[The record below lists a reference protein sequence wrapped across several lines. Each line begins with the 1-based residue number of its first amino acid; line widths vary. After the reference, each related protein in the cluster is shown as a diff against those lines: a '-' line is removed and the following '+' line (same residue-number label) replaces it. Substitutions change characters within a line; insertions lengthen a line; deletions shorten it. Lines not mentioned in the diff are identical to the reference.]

1 MEYNDVLTR
10 LQHYMLTESH
20 IVNST
25 VLKLVTPVEKPVE
38 KHVKQYEPVHALVP
52 ASTIF
57 KPREKDSLFWC
68 FYIMKHGD
76 IAYESLLHRNMIL
89 EKKLKIEYIERLRL
103 DKDLVK
109 PYKFASLSHI
119 ENKLANDTTID
130 LPTFLS
136 LCVLENINVVFVKNR
151 TYVELTMND
160 TLDFYIVYCFD
171 NYKYGY
177 EIDTNDTID
186 QIKERFFR
194 LDNITKPIKSISSYK
209 VSELVDMCTRLEID
223 INNTENKCKTK
234 NELYEAIVKYF

>member
-10 LQHYMLTESH
+10 LQHYMLTESQ
-20 IVNST
+20 IANST
-25 VLKLVTPVEKPVE
+25 ALKLATPVETR
-38 KHVKQYEPVHALVP
+38 VKRYEPAKAVAP
-52 ASTIF
+52 TIF

-89 EKKLKIEYIERLRL
+89 EKKLKIEYVERLRL

-119 ENKLANDTTID
+119 ENKLANDATID
-130 LPTFLS
+130 LPTFLT

-160 TLDFYIVYCFD
+160 TPDFYIVYCFD

-177 EIDTNDTID
+177 EIDTNDMIV
-186 QIKERFFR
+186 QIKEKFFR

-209 VSELVDMCTRLEID
+209 VGELVDMCTRLGID
-223 INNTENKCKTK
+223 INNADNKSKTK
-234 NELYEAIVKYF
+234 NELYEAIVKYFKIKIE